1 MSEIRLLALS
11 GSMRPGSFNQRLVDL
26 AAAIA
31 AEEGAAVTPLNLAD
45 FGLPLFAADPASG
58 EFPAKAAE
66 LKALFAAHDGFL
78 IASPEHNGSVSAALK
93 NAIDWASRPT
103 SGEHPVA
110 LTAFRGKIAG
120 LMSASPGPFGG
131 LRGLLQLRQI
141 LSTVQVLVATE
152 QVCVPFADRA
162 FDGPVLKDAVPNQIL
177 PVLVRRVLQLCRV
190 GP

>member
-11 GSMRPGSFNQRLVDL
+11 GSMRSGSFNQRLVDL

-31 AEEGAAVTPLNLAD
+31 AEEGAVVTSVQLAD
-45 FGLPLFAADPASG
+45 FDLPLFAADPAPG

-93 NAIDWASRPT
+93 NAIDWVSRPT
-103 SGEHPVA
+103 DGEHAVA
-110 LTAFRGKIAG
+110 LKAFRGKIVG

-141 LSTVQVLVATE
+141 FSTVQSLVVTE

-162 FDGPVLKDAVPNQIL
+162 FDGPLLNDPMPNQIL
-177 PVLVRRVLQLCRV
+177 PMLVRRVLQLSRANL
-190 GP
+190 